1 MATPTASDPTGMI
14 RAKDLHA
21 LLKQHV
27 DDQGGSGGAMLT
39 MIASSVLPEAFEQ
52 SHDASGLSCTLG
64 FLCALVIKAVGT
76 ELQRDEPLGH

>member
-1 MATPTASDPTGMI
+1 MATPTAADPTGMI

-39 MIASSVLPEAFEQ
+39 TGEIGFVTRAGALAPPNCESP
-52 SHDASGLSCTLG
+52 HTLTKP
-64 FLCALVIKAVGT
+64 A
-76 ELQRDEPLGH
+76 

>member
-1 MATPTASDPTGMI
+1 MSDGTVPEAPAGMI

-39 MIASSVLPEAFEQ
+39 TGKGATFSAAGFDDVEAPRFRRT
-52 SHDASGLSCTLG
+52 SGR
-64 FLCALVIKAVGT
+64 I
-76 ELQRDEPLGH
+76 

>member
-39 MIASSVLPEAFEQ
+39 TGKGATLSQRRAST
-52 SHDASGLSCTLG
+52 ASRRRG
-64 FLCALVIKAVGT
+64 
-76 ELQRDEPLGH
+76 P